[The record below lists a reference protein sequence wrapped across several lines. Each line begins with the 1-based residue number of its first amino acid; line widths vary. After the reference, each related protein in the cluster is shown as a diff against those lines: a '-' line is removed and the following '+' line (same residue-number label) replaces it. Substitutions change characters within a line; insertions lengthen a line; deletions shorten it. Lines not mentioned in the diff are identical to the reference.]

1 MQIDQKL
8 FLALNFIPQTSALNY
23 YIISGKLW
31 TKKRAANI
39 LIDAKLRSNVN
50 WFKLSCTCTT
60 NF

>member
-50 WFKLSCTCTT
+50 WFKLS
-60 NF
+60 